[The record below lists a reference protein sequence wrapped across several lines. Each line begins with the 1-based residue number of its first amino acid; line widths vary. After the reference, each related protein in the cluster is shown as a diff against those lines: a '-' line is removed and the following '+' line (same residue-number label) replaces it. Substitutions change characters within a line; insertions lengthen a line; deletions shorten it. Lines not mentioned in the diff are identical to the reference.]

1 MKRITRILI
10 AGIALAGSTVMVQ
23 ESRSEQKGLTLP
35 ASDTIDVSA
44 LGQALTTAGLGDESG
59 RQGLQIDQMTN
70 VFNNTDSNA
79 YLGGNSLTSGSTG
92 SNSISGNAFSNA
104 NGIATVIQ
112 NSGNQ
117 NIIQN
122 SMILNLQMK

>member
-1 MKRITRILI
+1 MKRITRVLI
-10 AGIALAGSTVMVQ
+10 TGLILAGSMVLVQ
-23 ESRSEQKGLTLP
+23 EPRSDQDGLTL
-35 ASDTIDVSA
+35 SKTDVIDVTA
-44 LGQALTTAGLGDESG
+44 LGQALTTTDMGEQSG

-70 VFNNTDSNA
+70 VFNNTDSTANV
-79 YLGGNSLTSGSTG
+79 YGNKLTSGSTG
-92 SNSISGNAFSNA
+92 SNNISGNAFSNA
-104 NGIATVIQ
+104 NGIATIIQ